1 MLLGIVSVY
10 AGVDTQRL
18 CTFCKKLCTA
28 LWHKAFGRSYCE
40 GVWLR
45 GSQGENSLMKKKR
58 KNILLIAG
66 MLLALLVGILIYNG
80 YAQEQIYQESTANLL
95 STYGQSAKTFA
106 MFAQRNWNIL
116 NDWESYLSA
125 LVEKGEQEE
134 QWQEYIAQK
143 ATWQYTDFYLFNEQC
158 EFWTTAG
165 RQGTA
170 ERMKEVFEK
179 LYTENEP
186 VISSYTSDQGIRK
199 VLFAIPMEQPLQ
211 LDGTTYTA
219 LVVSYDN
226 AVLEKLLGSMVYE
239 GQSDCYIVR
248 PNGDI
253 VLSTET
259 KTEIPEQMTNLFDY
273 LRQNA
278 SVDQPYFDT
287 MVQTLPQ
294 GGEGCVL
301 YTMNGQKYYLIY
313 QPLGLMDWSIIGIV
327 PTGVV
332 DAGMRRVQVATILV
346 IALLELL
353 IMAGVVKIL
362 HDAER
367 NRRRELERRR
377 EKSDMMFEGMA
388 RVVERFAVCDLDRD
402 HYQYHERR
410 GELLYPPEG
419 SYRQLLEQMS
429 RKYVVLTDSENAKL
443 TQMLAPENLRRL
455 IKTDDDSL
463 KLEYAARDKSAFYMM
478 TVVPMAWKDDRL
490 TRVMMITQ
498 DMGKQ
503 HLLQS
508 LANTDGLTGLLN
520 KRYFDRVLTVLE
532 QHSQPFALFYM
543 DLDRFKPVNDTY
555 GHDVGDKLLK
565 GVAQRLQGCIR
576 SRDYAFRLGGDEF
589 ALLLLGPME
598 QETCARKMNMICE
611 MVAVPYEIDGNTV
624 SVGASCGY
632 ARYPAES
639 VDVQQVR
646 YIADQRMYENKQK
659 NHARQDEAAR

>member
-1 MLLGIVSVY
+1 
-10 AGVDTQRL
+10 
-18 CTFCKKLCTA
+18 
-28 LWHKAFGRSYCE
+28 
-40 GVWLR
+40 
-45 GSQGENSLMKKKR
+45 MKKKR

-66 MLLALLVGILIYNG
+66 MLLVLLVGILAYSA
-80 YAQEQIYQESTANLL
+80 YTQKEVYQESTANLL
-95 STYGQSAKTFA
+95 STYGQSAKTFT

-116 NDWESYLSA
+116 TDWDSYLCA
-125 LVEKGEQEE
+125 LAESGEQEG

-170 ERMKEVFEK
+170 EHMRATFEE
-179 LYTENEP
+179 LYTANAP
-186 VISSYTSDQGIRK
+186 VITSYTSSQGIRK
-199 VLFAIPMEQPLQ
+199 VMFAMPMEQPLQ
-211 LDGTTYTA
+211 LGDTTYTA
-219 LVVSYDN
+219 LAVSYDN
-226 AVLEKLLGSMVYE
+226 AVLEKLLSSMVYE
-239 GQSDCYIVR
+239 GQSDCYVVR
-248 PNGDI
+248 SDGEV
-253 VLSTET
+253 VLSTEV
-259 KTEIPEQMTNLFDY
+259 KTVIAELMATLFDY
-273 LRQNA
+273 LQQNA

-301 YTMNGQKYYLIY
+301 FTMNGQKYYLIY
-313 QPLGLMDWSIIGIV
+313 QPLGILDWSIIGIV

-332 DAGMRRVQVATILV
+332 DAGMRRVQMATIFIITLHG
-346 IALLELL
+346 LL
-353 IMAGVVKIL
+353 IMAGVIKIL
-362 HDAER
+362 RDAER
-367 NRRRELERRR
+367 NRRRDLERRR

-388 RVVERFAVCDLDRD
+388 RVVERYAVCDLDRD
-402 HYQYHERR
+402 RYQYYERH
-410 GELLYPPEG
+410 GEALYPPEG
-419 SYRQLLEQMS
+419 SYQQLLEQIS
-429 RKYVVLTDSENAKL
+429 RKYVVLTDSENAKIP
-443 TQMLAPENLRRL
+443 QMLAPENLRRL
-455 IKTDDDSL
+455 IKTDKDSL
-463 KLEYAARDKSAFYMM
+463 KLEYAARDKSAFFMM
-478 TVVPMAWKDDRL
+478 TVVPMAWKGDRL

-532 QHSQPFALFYM
+532 QHCQPFALFYM

-589 ALLLLGPME
+589 ALLLFGPMT
-598 QETCARKMNMICE
+598 QETCARKMDMICE
-611 MVAVPYEIDGNTV
+611 MIAVPYEIDGNAV

-632 ARYPAES
+632 ALYPAES
-639 VDVQQVR
+639 IDVQQVC

-659 NHARQDEAAR
+659 NHARQDGAEGI

>member
-1 MLLGIVSVY
+1 
-10 AGVDTQRL
+10 
-18 CTFCKKLCTA
+18 
-28 LWHKAFGRSYCE
+28 
-40 GVWLR
+40 
-45 GSQGENSLMKKKR
+45 MKKKR

-66 MLLALLVGILIYNG
+66 MLLALLVGILVYTD
-80 YAQEQIYQESTANLL
+80 YTQEQIYQESTANLL
-95 STYGQSAKTFA
+95 STYGQSAKTFT

-116 NDWESYLSA
+116 TDWDSYLGA
-125 LVEKGEQEE
+125 LAERGEQEG

-143 ATWQYTDFYLFNEQC
+143 ATWQYTDFFLFNEQC

-170 ERMKEVFEK
+170 EHMRATFEE
-179 LYTENEP
+179 LYTANAP
-186 VISSYTSDQGIRK
+186 VITSYTSSQGIRK
-199 VLFAIPMEQPLQ
+199 VMFAMPMEQPLQ
-211 LDGTTYTA
+211 LGDTTYTA
-219 LVVSYDN
+219 LAVSYDN

-248 PNGDI
+248 SNGDI
-253 VLSTET
+253 VLSTEV

-273 LRQNA
+273 LSQNA
-278 SVDQPYFDT
+278 KVDQPYFDT

-301 YTMNGQKYYLIY
+301 YTLNRQKYYLIY
-313 QPLGLMDWSIIGIV
+313 QPLGILDWSIIGIV

-332 DAGMRRVQVATILV
+332 DAGMRRVQMATIFIITLHG
-346 IALLELL
+346 LL
-353 IMAGVVKIL
+353 IMAGVVKIQR
-362 HDAER
+362 DAER
-367 NRRRELERRR
+367 NRRRDLERRR

-388 RVVERFAVCDLDRD
+388 RVVERYAVCDLDRD
-402 HYQYHERR
+402 RYQYYERH
-410 GELLYPPEG
+410 GEALYPPEG
-419 SYRQLLEQMS
+419 SYQQLLEQIS
-429 RKYVVLTDSENAKL
+429 RKYVVLTDSENAKIP
-443 TQMLAPENLRRL
+443 QMLAPENLHRL
-455 IKTDDDSL
+455 IKTDKDSL
-463 KLEYAARDKSAFYMM
+463 KLEYAARDKSAFFMM
-478 TVVPMAWKDDRL
+478 TVVPMAWKGDRL

-503 HLLQS
+503 HLLQG

-532 QHSQPFALFYM
+532 QHCQPFALFYM

-589 ALLLLGPME
+589 ALLLLGPMT
-598 QETCARKMNMICE
+598 QETCARKMDMICE
-611 MVAVPYEIDGNTV
+611 MIAVPYEIDGNAV

-632 ARYPAES
+632 ALYPAES
-639 VDVQQVR
+639 IDVQQVC

-659 NHARQDEAAR
+659 NHARQDGAEGI

>member
-1 MLLGIVSVY
+1 
-10 AGVDTQRL
+10 
-18 CTFCKKLCTA
+18 
-28 LWHKAFGRSYCE
+28 
-40 GVWLR
+40 
-45 GSQGENSLMKKKR
+45 MKKKR

-66 MLLALLVGILIYNG
+66 MLLVLLVGILVYG
-80 YAQEQIYQESTANLL
+80 AYTQEQIYQESTENLL
-95 STYGQSAKTFA
+95 STYGQSAKTFT

-116 NDWESYLSA
+116 NDWDSYLCA
-125 LVEKGEQEE
+125 LVERGEQEG

-170 ERMKEVFEK
+170 EHMKEAFEK
-179 LYTENEP
+179 LYTANEP
-186 VISSYTSDQGIRK
+186 VIASYISSQGIRK
-199 VLFAIPMEQPLQ
+199 ILFAVPMEQPLQ

-239 GQSDCYIVR
+239 GQSDCYIVHS
-248 PNGDI
+248 NGDI

-259 KTEIPEQMTNLFDY
+259 KTEITEQMTNIFDY

-278 SVDQPYFDT
+278 KVDQPYYDT

-294 GGEGCVL
+294 GGEGSVL
-301 YTMNGQKYYLIY
+301 FTMNGQKYYLIY

-332 DAGMRRVQVATILV
+332 DAGMRRVQVATIFIITLHG
-346 IALLELL
+346 LL
-353 IMAGVVKIL
+353 IMAGVVKIQR
-362 HDAER
+362 DAER

-388 RVVERFAVCDLDRD
+388 RVVECYAVCDLDRD
-402 HYQYHERR
+402 RYQYYERR

-419 SYRQLLEQMS
+419 SYRQMLEQMS
-429 RKYVVLTDSENAKL
+429 RKYVVLTDSENAKI

-455 IKTDDDSL
+455 IKTDNDSL
-463 KLEYAARDKSAFYMM
+463 KLEYAARDKSAFFMM
-478 TVVPMAWKDDRL
+478 TVVPMAWKDNRL

-565 GVAQRLQGCIR
+565 GVSQRLQGCIR

-598 QETCARKMNMICE
+598 PEDCASKMNLICE
-611 MVAVPYEIDGNTV
+611 MIAVPYEIDGNTV

-632 ARYPAES
+632 ALYPAES

-659 NHARQDEAAR
+659 NHARQDGAER

>member
-1 MLLGIVSVY
+1 M
-10 AGVDTQRL
+10 
-18 CTFCKKLCTA
+18 
-28 LWHKAFGRSYCE
+28 
-40 GVWLR
+40 
-45 GSQGENSLMKKKR
+45 MKKR

-66 MLLALLVGILIYNG
+66 MLLVMLVSIFVYRF
-80 YAQEQIYQESTANLL
+80 YTQMQIYQESTANLL
-95 STYGQSAKTFA
+95 STYGQSAKTFT

-125 LVEKGEQEE
+125 LAEKGEQEE

-143 ATWQYTDFYLFNEQC
+143 ATWQYTDFYLFNEEC

-170 ERMKEVFEK
+170 AHMKEVFEK
-179 LYTENEP
+179 LYTANEP
-186 VISSYTSDQGIRK
+186 VISSYTSSQGIRK
-199 VLFAIPMEQPLQ
+199 ILFAIPMEQPLQ
-211 LDGTTYTA
+211 LNGTTYTA

-226 AVLEKLLGSMVYE
+226 AVLEKLLSSMVYE

-259 KTEIPEQMTNLFDY
+259 KTEITEQMTNLFDY
-273 LRQNA
+273 LQQNA
-278 SVDQPYFDT
+278 RVEQPYYDT

-294 GGEGCVL
+294 GGEGSVL
-301 YTMNGQKYYLIY
+301 FTMNGQNYYLIY

-332 DAGMRRVQVATILV
+332 DAGMRKVQNATILV
-346 IALLELL
+346 IALLGLL
-353 IMAGVVKIL
+353 SMAGVVKIQR
-362 HDAER
+362 DAER

-377 EKSDMMFEGMA
+377 ETSDMMFAGMA

-402 HYQYHERR
+402 RYQYHERR
-410 GELLYPPEG
+410 GEPMYPLEG
-419 SYRQLLEQMS
+419 SYLQLLEQIS
-429 RKYVVLTDSENAKL
+429 RKYVVLTDSENAKI

-455 IKTDDDSL
+455 IKTDNDSL
-463 KLEYAARDKSAFYMM
+463 KLEYAARDKSAFFMM
-478 TVVPMAWKDDRL
+478 TVVPMAWKGDRL

-565 GVAQRLQGCIR
+565 GVSQRLQGCIR

-598 QETCARKMNMICE
+598 PEDCASKMNLICE
-611 MVAVPYEIDGNTV
+611 MIAVPYEIDGNTV
-624 SVGASCGY
+624 SIGASCGY
-632 ARYPAES
+632 ALYPAES

-646 YIADQRMYENKQK
+646 CIADQRMYENKQA
-659 NHARQDEAAR
+659 NHAKQDGAER

>member
-1 MLLGIVSVY
+1 
-10 AGVDTQRL
+10 
-18 CTFCKKLCTA
+18 
-28 LWHKAFGRSYCE
+28 
-40 GVWLR
+40 
-45 GSQGENSLMKKKR
+45 MKQKR

-66 MLLALLVGILIYNG
+66 MLLALLVGILVYTD
-80 YAQEQIYQESTANLL
+80 YTQKQIYQESTANLL
-95 STYGQSAKTFA
+95 STYGQSAKTFT

-116 NDWESYLSA
+116 TDWDSYLGTLA
-125 LVEKGEQEE
+125 ERGEQEG

-170 ERMKEVFEK
+170 EHMKEVFEK

-248 PNGDI
+248 SNGDV

-259 KTEIPEQMTNLFDY
+259 KTEITEQMTNLFDY
-273 LRQNA
+273 LQQNA

-565 GVAQRLQGCIR
+565 GVSQRLQGCIR

>member
-1 MLLGIVSVY
+1 
-10 AGVDTQRL
+10 
-18 CTFCKKLCTA
+18 
-28 LWHKAFGRSYCE
+28 
-40 GVWLR
+40 
-45 GSQGENSLMKKKR
+45 MKNKR

-66 MLLALLVGILIYNG
+66 MLLALLVGILAYSA
-80 YAQEQIYQESTANLL
+80 YTQKQIYQESTANLL
-95 STYGQSAKTFA
+95 STYGQSAKTFT

-116 NDWESYLSA
+116 NDWDSYLGTLA
-125 LVEKGEQEE
+125 ELGEQEG

-170 ERMKEVFEK
+170 EYMKATFEK
-179 LYTENEP
+179 LYTENKP
-186 VISSYTSDQGIRK
+186 VISSYISSQGIRK
-199 VLFAIPMEQPLQ
+199 ILFAIPMEQPLQ

-248 PNGDI
+248 SNGDV

-259 KTEIPEQMTNLFDY
+259 KTEITEQMTNLFDY
-273 LRQNA
+273 LQQNT

-301 YTMNGQKYYLIY
+301 YTLNRQKYYLIY

-346 IALLELL
+346 IALLGLL
-353 IMAGVVKIL
+353 IMAGVIKIQR
-362 HDAER
+362 DAER

-377 EKSDMMFEGMA
+377 EKSDMMFAGMA

-402 HYQYHERR
+402 RYQYHERR
-410 GELLYPPEG
+410 GEPLYQPEG
-419 SYRQLLEQMS
+419 SYQQMLEQIS
-429 RKYVVLTDSENAKL
+429 RKYVVLTDSENAKIP
-443 TQMLAPENLRRL
+443 QMLAPENLRRL
-455 IKTDDDSL
+455 IKTDNDSL
-463 KLEYAARDKSAFYMM
+463 KLEYAARDKSAFFMM
-478 TVVPMAWKDDRL
+478 TVVPMAWKENRL
-490 TRVMMITQ
+490 TRVMMIVQ

-589 ALLLLGPME
+589 ALLLLGPMT
-598 QETCARKMNMICE
+598 QETCARKMDMICE
-611 MVAVPYEIDGNTV
+611 MIAVPYEIDGNAV

-632 ARYPAES
+632 ACTPPKAWTCSRCVASPTS
-639 VDVQQVR
+639 GCTRISRPSTPDR
-646 YIADQRMYENKQK
+646 T
-659 NHARQDEAAR
+659 ARKAFKIVLHKARPQHGILCCGLAVILCYYRCSISRWAAAR

>member
-1 MLLGIVSVY
+1 M
-10 AGVDTQRL
+10 
-18 CTFCKKLCTA
+18 
-28 LWHKAFGRSYCE
+28 
-40 GVWLR
+40 
-45 GSQGENSLMKKKR
+45 MKKR

-66 MLLALLVGILIYNG
+66 MLLALLVGILAYSA
-80 YAQEQIYQESTANLL
+80 YTQKQVYQESTANLL
-95 STYGQSAKTFA
+95 STYGQSAKTFT

-116 NDWESYLSA
+116 TDWDSYLGA
-125 LVEKGEQEE
+125 LAERGEQEG

-170 ERMKEVFEK
+170 EHMRAAFEE
-179 LYTENEP
+179 LYTANEP
-186 VISSYTSDQGIRK
+186 VITSYTSSQGVRK
-199 VLFAIPMEQPLQ
+199 IMFAMPMEQPLQ
-211 LDGTTYTA
+211 LGDTTYTA
-219 LVVSYDN
+219 LAVSYDN

-248 PNGDI
+248 SNGDV

-273 LRQNA
+273 LSQNA
-278 SVDQPYFDT
+278 KVDQPYFDT

-294 GGEGCVL
+294 GGEGCAL
-301 YTMNGQKYYLIY
+301 YTLNKQSYYLIY
-313 QPLGLMDWSIIGIV
+313 QPLGILDWGIIGIV

-332 DAGMRRVQVATILV
+332 DAGMRRVQNATILV
-346 IALLELL
+346 IALLGLL
-353 IMAGVVKIL
+353 IMAGVVKIQR
-362 HDAER
+362 DAER
-367 NRRRELERRR
+367 NRRR
-377 EKSDMMFEGMA
+377 EKSDMMFAGIA

-402 HYQYHERR
+402 RYQYYERH
-410 GELLYPPEG
+410 GEALYPPEG
-419 SYRQLLEQMS
+419 SYQQLLEQIS
-429 RKYVVLTDSENAKL
+429 RKYVVLTDSENAKIP
-443 TQMLAPENLRRL
+443 QMLAPENLRRQ
-455 IKTDDDSL
+455 IKTDNDSL
-463 KLEYAARDKSAFYMM
+463 KLEYAARDKSAFFMM
-478 TVVPMAWKDDRL
+478 TVVPMAWKGDRL
-490 TRVMMITQ
+490 TRVMMIVQ
-498 DMGKQ
+498 DMGEQ

-532 QHSQPFALFYM
+532 QHCQPFALFYM

-555 GHDVGDKLLK
+555 GHDVGDELLK

-589 ALLLLGPME
+589 VLLLLGSMT
-598 QETCARKMNMICE
+598 QETCARKMDMICE
-611 MVAVPYEIDGNTV
+611 MIAVPYEIDGNAV

-632 ARYPAES
+632 ALYPAES
-639 VDVQQVR
+639 IDVQQVC

-659 NHARQDEAAR
+659 NHARQDGAEGI

>member
-1 MLLGIVSVY
+1 
-10 AGVDTQRL
+10 
-18 CTFCKKLCTA
+18 
-28 LWHKAFGRSYCE
+28 
-40 GVWLR
+40 
-45 GSQGENSLMKKKR
+45 MKKKR

-66 MLLALLVGILIYNG
+66 MLLALLVGILVYTD
-80 YAQEQIYQESTANLL
+80 YTQEQIYQESTANLL
-95 STYGQSAKTFA
+95 STYGQSAKTFT

-116 NDWESYLSA
+116 TDWDSYLSG
-125 LVEKGEQEE
+125 LVEKGQQEG

-170 ERMKEVFEK
+170 EHMRATFEE
-179 LYTENEP
+179 LYTANAP
-186 VISSYTSDQGIRK
+186 VITSYTSSQGIRK
-199 VLFAIPMEQPLQ
+199 IMFAMPMEQPLQ
-211 LDGTTYTA
+211 LGDTTYTA
-219 LVVSYDN
+219 LAVSYDN

-253 VLSTET
+253 VLSTEV

-273 LRQNA
+273 LSQNA
-278 SVDQPYFDT
+278 KVDQPYFDT

-301 YTMNGQKYYLIY
+301 YTLNRQKYYLIY
-313 QPLGLMDWSIIGIV
+313 QPLGILDWSIIGIV

-332 DAGMRRVQVATILV
+332 DAGMRRVQMATIFIITLHG
-346 IALLELL
+346 LL
-353 IMAGVVKIL
+353 IMAGVVKIQR
-362 HDAER
+362 DAER
-367 NRRRELERRR
+367 NRRRDLERRR

-388 RVVERFAVCDLDRD
+388 RVVERYAVCDLDRD
-402 HYQYHERR
+402 RYQYYERH
-410 GELLYPPEG
+410 GEALYPPEG
-419 SYRQLLEQMS
+419 SYQQLLEQIS
-429 RKYVVLTDSENAKL
+429 RKYVVLTDSENAKIP
-443 TQMLAPENLRRL
+443 QMLAPENLHRL
-455 IKTDDDSL
+455 IKTDKDSL
-463 KLEYAARDKSAFYMM
+463 KLEYAARDKSAFFMM
-478 TVVPMAWKDDRL
+478 TVVPMAWKGDRL

-532 QHSQPFALFYM
+532 QHCQPFALFYM

-589 ALLLLGPME
+589 ALLLLGPMT
-598 QETCARKMNMICE
+598 QETCARKMDMICE
-611 MVAVPYEIDGNTV
+611 MIAVPYEIDGNAV

-632 ARYPAES
+632 ALYPAES
-639 VDVQQVR
+639 IDVQQVC

-659 NHARQDEAAR
+659 NHARQDGAEGI

>member
-1 MLLGIVSVY
+1 
-10 AGVDTQRL
+10 
-18 CTFCKKLCTA
+18 
-28 LWHKAFGRSYCE
+28 
-40 GVWLR
+40 
-45 GSQGENSLMKKKR
+45 MKKKR

-66 MLLALLVGILIYNG
+66 MLLALLVGILVYTD
-80 YAQEQIYQESTANLL
+80 YTQEQIYQESTANLL
-95 STYGQSAKTFA
+95 STYGQSAKTFT

-116 NDWESYLSA
+116 TDWDSYLGA
-125 LVEKGEQEE
+125 LAERGEQEG

-143 ATWQYTDFYLFNEQC
+143 ATWQYTDFFLFNEQC

-170 ERMKEVFEK
+170 EHMRATFEE
-179 LYTENEP
+179 LYTANAP
-186 VISSYTSDQGIRK
+186 VITSYTSSQGIRK
-199 VLFAIPMEQPLQ
+199 VMFAMPMEQPLQ
-211 LDGTTYTA
+211 LGDTTYTA
-219 LVVSYDN
+219 LAVSYDN

-248 PNGDI
+248 SNGDI
-253 VLSTET
+253 VLSTEV

-273 LRQNA
+273 LSQNA
-278 SVDQPYFDT
+278 KVDQPYFDT

-301 YTMNGQKYYLIY
+301 YTLNRQKYYLIY
-313 QPLGLMDWSIIGIV
+313 QPLGILDWSIIGIV

-332 DAGMRRVQVATILV
+332 DAGMRRVQMATIFIITLHG
-346 IALLELL
+346 LL
-353 IMAGVVKIL
+353 IMAGVVKIQR
-362 HDAER
+362 DAER
-367 NRRRELERRR
+367 NRRRDLERRL

-388 RVVERFAVCDLDRD
+388 RVVERYAVCDLDRD
-402 HYQYHERR
+402 RYQYYERH
-410 GELLYPPEG
+410 GEALYPPEG
-419 SYRQLLEQMS
+419 SYQQLLEQIS
-429 RKYVVLTDSENAKL
+429 RKYVVLTDSENAKIP
-443 TQMLAPENLRRL
+443 QMLAPENLHRL
-455 IKTDDDSL
+455 IKTDKDSL
-463 KLEYAARDKSAFYMM
+463 KLEYAARDKSAFFMM
-478 TVVPMAWKDDRL
+478 TVVPMAWKGDRL

-532 QHSQPFALFYM
+532 QHCQPFALFYM

-589 ALLLLGPME
+589 ALLLLGPMT
-598 QETCARKMNMICE
+598 QETCARKMDMICE
-611 MVAVPYEIDGNTV
+611 MIAVPYEIDGNAV

-632 ARYPAES
+632 ALYPAES
-639 VDVQQVR
+639 IDVQQVC

-659 NHARQDEAAR
+659 NHARQDGAEGI

>member
-1 MLLGIVSVY
+1 
-10 AGVDTQRL
+10 
-18 CTFCKKLCTA
+18 
-28 LWHKAFGRSYCE
+28 
-40 GVWLR
+40 
-45 GSQGENSLMKKKR
+45 MKNKR

-66 MLLALLVGILIYNG
+66 MLLALLVGILAYSA
-80 YAQEQIYQESTANLL
+80 YTQKQIYQESTANLL
-95 STYGQSAKTFA
+95 STYGQSAKTFT

-116 NDWESYLSA
+116 NDWDSYLGTLA
-125 LVEKGEQEE
+125 ELGEQEG

-170 ERMKEVFEK
+170 EYMKATFEK
-179 LYTENEP
+179 LYTENKP
-186 VISSYTSDQGIRK
+186 VISSYISSQGIRK
-199 VLFAIPMEQPLQ
+199 ILFAIPMEQPLQ

-248 PNGDI
+248 SNGDV

-259 KTEIPEQMTNLFDY
+259 KTEITEQMTNLFDY
-273 LRQNA
+273 LQQNA

-301 YTMNGQKYYLIY
+301 YTLNRQKYYLIY

-346 IALLELL
+346 IALLGLL
-353 IMAGVVKIL
+353 IMAGVIKIQR
-362 HDAER
+362 DAER
-367 NRRRELERRR
+367 NRRR
-377 EKSDMMFEGMA
+377 EKSDMMFAGMA

-402 HYQYHERR
+402 RYQYHERR
-410 GELLYPPEG
+410 GEPLYQPEG
-419 SYRQLLEQMS
+419 SYQQMLEQIS
-429 RKYVVLTDSENAKL
+429 RKYVVLTDSENAKIP
-443 TQMLAPENLRRL
+443 QMLAPENLRRL
-455 IKTDDDSL
+455 IKTDNDSL
-463 KLEYAARDKSAFYMM
+463 KLEYAARDKSAFFMM
-478 TVVPMAWKDDRL
+478 TVVPMAWKENRL
-490 TRVMMITQ
+490 TRVMMIVQ

-589 ALLLLGPME
+589 ALLLLGPMT
-598 QETCARKMNMICE
+598 QETCARKMDMICE
-611 MVAVPYEIDGNTV
+611 MIAVPYEIDGNAV

-632 ARYPAES
+632 ALYPAES

-646 YIADQRMYENKQK
+646 CIADQRMYENKQA
-659 NHARQDEAAR
+659 NHARQDGAEGI

>member
-1 MLLGIVSVY
+1 
-10 AGVDTQRL
+10 
-18 CTFCKKLCTA
+18 
-28 LWHKAFGRSYCE
+28 
-40 GVWLR
+40 
-45 GSQGENSLMKKKR
+45 MKKKR

-66 MLLALLVGILIYNG
+66 MLLVLLVGILAYSA
-80 YAQEQIYQESTANLL
+80 YTQKQIYQESTANLL
-95 STYGQSAKTFA
+95 STYGQSAKTFT

-170 ERMKEVFEK
+170 EHMKEAFEK
-179 LYTENEP
+179 LYSENEP
-186 VISSYTSDQGIRK
+186 VISSYISSQGIRK
-199 VLFAIPMEQPLQ
+199 ILFAIPMEQPLQ
-211 LDGTTYTA
+211 LNGTNYTA

-248 PNGDI
+248 TNGDV

-259 KTEIPEQMTNLFDY
+259 KTEITEQMTNLFDY
-273 LRQNA
+273 LQQNA
-278 SVDQPYFDT
+278 RVDQPYFDT

-301 YTMNGQKYYLIY
+301 FTMNGQRYYLIY
-313 QPLGLMDWSIIGIV
+313 QPVGIMDWSIIGIV

-332 DAGMRRVQVATILV
+332 DAGMRRVQMATIFIITLHG
-346 IALLELL
+346 LL
-353 IMAGVVKIL
+353 IMAGVVKIQR
-362 HDAER
+362 DAER

-377 EKSDMMFEGMA
+377 EKSDMMFAGMA
-388 RVVERFAVCDLDRD
+388 RIVERYSVCDLDRD
-402 HYQYHERR
+402 RYQYYERH
-410 GELLYPPEG
+410 GEALYPPEG
-419 SYRQLLEQMS
+419 SYRQMLEQMS
-429 RKYVVLTDSENAKL
+429 RKYVVLTDSENAKI

-455 IKTDDDSL
+455 IKTDNDSL
-463 KLEYAARDKSAFYMM
+463 KLEYAARDKSAFFMM
-478 TVVPMAWKDDRL
+478 TVVPMAWKGDRL

-589 ALLLLGPME
+589 ALLLLGQME
-598 QETCARKMNMICE
+598 PETCARKMDMICE
-611 MVAVPYEIDGNTV
+611 MVAVPYEIDGNSV

-632 ARYPAES
+632 ALYPAES

-646 YIADQRMYENKQK
+646 YIADQRMYENKQA
-659 NHARQDEAAR
+659 NHARQDGAAR

>member
-1 MLLGIVSVY
+1 
-10 AGVDTQRL
+10 
-18 CTFCKKLCTA
+18 
-28 LWHKAFGRSYCE
+28 
-40 GVWLR
+40 
-45 GSQGENSLMKKKR
+45 MKKKR

-66 MLLALLVGILIYNG
+66 MLLALLVGILVYTD
-80 YAQEQIYQESTANLL
+80 YTQEQIYQESTANLL
-95 STYGQSAKTFA
+95 STYGQSAKTFT

-116 NDWESYLSA
+116 TDWDSYLCA
-125 LVEKGEQEE
+125 LAESGEQEG

-170 ERMKEVFEK
+170 EHMRATFEE
-179 LYTENEP
+179 LYTANAP
-186 VISSYTSDQGIRK
+186 VITSYTSSQGIRK
-199 VLFAIPMEQPLQ
+199 IMFAMPMEQPLQ
-211 LDGTTYTA
+211 LGDTTYTA
-219 LVVSYDN
+219 LAVSYDN
-226 AVLEKLLGSMVYE
+226 AVLEKLLSSMVYE
-239 GQSDCYIVR
+239 GQSDCYVVR
-248 PNGDI
+248 SDGEV
-253 VLSTET
+253 VLSTEV
-259 KTEIPEQMTNLFDY
+259 KTVIAELMANLFDY
-273 LRQNA
+273 LQQNA

-301 YTMNGQKYYLIY
+301 FTMNGQKYYLIY
-313 QPLGLMDWSIIGIV
+313 QPLGILDWSIIGIV

-332 DAGMRRVQVATILV
+332 DAGMRRVQMATIFIITLHG
-346 IALLELL
+346 LL
-353 IMAGVVKIL
+353 IMAGVIKIL
-362 HDAER
+362 RDAER
-367 NRRRELERRR
+367 NRRRDLERRR

-388 RVVERFAVCDLDRD
+388 RVVERYAVCDLDRD
-402 HYQYHERR
+402 RYQYYERH
-410 GELLYPPEG
+410 GEALYPPEG
-419 SYRQLLEQMS
+419 SYQQLLEQIS
-429 RKYVVLTDSENAKL
+429 RKYVVLTDSENAKIP
-443 TQMLAPENLRRL
+443 QMLAPENLHRL
-455 IKTDDDSL
+455 IKTDKDSL
-463 KLEYAARDKSAFYMM
+463 KLEYAARDKSAFFMM
-478 TVVPMAWKDDRL
+478 TVVPMAWKGDRL

-532 QHSQPFALFYM
+532 QHCQPFALFYM

-589 ALLLLGPME
+589 ALLLGPMT
-598 QETCARKMNMICE
+598 QETCARKMDMICE
-611 MVAVPYEIDGNTV
+611 MIAVPYEIDGNAV

-632 ARYPAES
+632 ALYPAES
-639 VDVQQVR
+639 IDVQQVC

-659 NHARQDEAAR
+659 NHARQDDVEGI

>member
-1 MLLGIVSVY
+1 
-10 AGVDTQRL
+10 
-18 CTFCKKLCTA
+18 
-28 LWHKAFGRSYCE
+28 
-40 GVWLR
+40 
-45 GSQGENSLMKKKR
+45 MKKKQ

-66 MLLALLVGILIYNG
+66 MLLVLLVGILVYG
-80 YAQEQIYQESTANLL
+80 VYTQDQIYQESTANLL
-95 STYGQSAKTFA
+95 STYGQSAKTFT

-116 NDWESYLSA
+116 NDWDSYLGA
-125 LVEKGEQEE
+125 LVERGELEG

-170 ERMKEVFEK
+170 EHMKEAFEK
-179 LYTENEP
+179 LYTTNEP
-186 VISSYTSDQGIRK
+186 VISSYTSSQGIRK

-248 PNGDI
+248 SDGNI

-273 LRQNA
+273 LQQNA
-278 SVDQPYFDT
+278 KVDQPYYDT

-294 GGEGCVL
+294 GGEGCVRF
-301 YTMNGQKYYLIY
+301 TMNGQKYYLIY
-313 QPLGLMDWSIIGIV
+313 QPLGIMDWSIIGIV

-332 DAGMRRVQVATILV
+332 DAGMRRVQVATIFV
-346 IALLELL
+346 ITLQGLL

-377 EKSDMMFEGMA
+377 EKSDMMFAGMA
-388 RVVERFAVCDLDRD
+388 RIVERYSVCDLDRD
-402 HYQYHERR
+402 RYQYHERR
-410 GELLYPPEG
+410 GEPLYPPEG
-419 SYRQLLEQMS
+419 SYRQMLEQIS
-429 RKYVVLTDSENAKL
+429 RKYVVLTDSENAKIP
-443 TQMLAPENLRRL
+443 QMLAPENLRRL

-463 KLEYAARDKSAFYMM
+463 KLEYAARDKSAFFMM
-478 TVVPMAWKDDRL
+478 TVVPMAWKDNRL

-598 QETCARKMNMICE
+598 PEACASKMNLICE
-611 MVAVPYEIDGNTV
+611 MIAVPYEIDGNTV

-632 ARYPAES
+632 ALYPAES

-659 NHARQDEAAR
+659 NHARQDGAEK

>member
-1 MLLGIVSVY
+1 
-10 AGVDTQRL
+10 
-18 CTFCKKLCTA
+18 
-28 LWHKAFGRSYCE
+28 
-40 GVWLR
+40 
-45 GSQGENSLMKKKR
+45 MKKKR

-66 MLLALLVGILIYNG
+66 MLLALLVGILAYSA
-80 YAQEQIYQESTANLL
+80 YTQKQIYQESTANLL
-95 STYGQSAKTFA
+95 STYGQSAKTFT

-116 NDWESYLSA
+116 NDWDSYLGTLA
-125 LVEKGEQEE
+125 ELGEQEG

-170 ERMKEVFEK
+170 EYMKATFEK
-179 LYTENEP
+179 LYTENKP
-186 VISSYTSDQGIRK
+186 VISSYISSQGIRK
-199 VLFAIPMEQPLQ
+199 ILFAIPMEQPLQ

-248 PNGDI
+248 SNGDV

-259 KTEIPEQMTNLFDY
+259 KTEITEQMTNLFDY
-273 LRQNA
+273 LQQNA

-301 YTMNGQKYYLIY
+301 FTMNGQKYYLIY
-313 QPLGLMDWSIIGIV
+313 QPLGILDWSIIGIV

-332 DAGMRRVQVATILV
+332 DSGMRRVQNATILV
-346 IALLELL
+346 IALLGLL
-353 IMAGVVKIL
+353 IMAGVVKIQR
-362 HDAER
+362 DAER
-367 NRRRELERRR
+367 NRRREL
-377 EKSDMMFEGMA
+377 
-388 RVVERFAVCDLDRD
+388 DRD
-402 HYQYHERR
+402 RYQYHERR
-410 GELLYPPEG
+410 GEPLYQPEG
-419 SYRQLLEQMS
+419 SYQQMLEQIS
-429 RKYVVLTDSENAKL
+429 RKYVVLTDSENAKIP
-443 TQMLAPENLRRL
+443 QMLAPENLRRL
-455 IKTDDDSL
+455 IKTDNDSL
-463 KLEYAARDKSAFYMM
+463 KLEYAARDKSAFFMM
-478 TVVPMAWKDDRL
+478 TVVPMAWKENRL
-490 TRVMMITQ
+490 TRVMMIVQ

-565 GVAQRLQGCIR
+565 GVSQRLQGCIR

-598 QETCARKMNMICE
+598 SEACASKMNLICE

-632 ARYPAES
+632 ALYPAES

-646 YIADQRMYENKQK
+646 CIADQRMYENKQA
-659 NHARQDEAAR
+659 NHARQDGAEGI

>member
-1 MLLGIVSVY
+1 MKQKQKNLLF
-10 AGVDTQRL
+10 T
-18 CTFCKKLCTA
+18 
-28 LWHKAFGRSYCE
+28 
-40 GVWLR
+40 
-45 GSQGENSLMKKKR
+45 
-58 KNILLIAG
+58 AG
-66 MLLALLVGILIYNG
+66 MLLVLLVGILVYTD
-80 YAQEQIYQESTANLL
+80 YTQEQIYQESTANLL
-95 STYGQSAKTFA
+95 STYGQSAKTFT

-116 NDWESYLSA
+116 NDWDSYLGA
-125 LVEKGEQEE
+125 LVERGELEG

-165 RQGTA
+165 RQGIA
-170 ERMKEVFEK
+170 EHMKETFEE
-179 LYTENEP
+179 LYAANEP
-186 VISSYTSDQGIRK
+186 VISSYTSSQGIRK

-211 LDGTTYTA
+211 LNGTTYTA
-219 LVVSYDN
+219 LAVSYDN

-239 GQSDCYIVR
+239 GQNDCYIVR
-248 PNGDI
+248 TNGDV

-278 SVDQPYFDT
+278 KVDQPYFDT

-294 GGEGCVL
+294 GGEGCVMF
-301 YTMNGQKYYLIY
+301 TMNGQKYYLIY
-313 QPLGLMDWSIIGIV
+313 QPLGLMNWSIIGIV

-332 DAGMRRVQVATILV
+332 DAGMRRVQVTTILV
-346 IALLELL
+346 IALLGLL
-353 IMAGVVKIL
+353 IMAGVVKIQ

-377 EKSDMMFEGMA
+377 EKSDMMFAGMA
-388 RVVERFAVCDLDRD
+388 RIVERYSVCDLDRD
-402 HYQYHERR
+402 RYQYYERR
-410 GELLYPPEG
+410 GEPMYPKEG
-419 SYRQLLEQMS
+419 SYQQLLEQIS
-429 RKYVVLTDSENAKL
+429 RKYVVLTDSENAKIP
-443 TQMLAPENLRRL
+443 QMLAPENLRRL
-455 IKTDDDSL
+455 IKTDNDSL
-463 KLEYAARDKSAFYMM
+463 KLEYAARDKSAFFMM
-478 TVVPMAWKDDRL
+478 TVVPMAWKGDRL

-498 DMGKQ
+498 DMGEQ

-555 GHDVGDKLLK
+555 GHDVGDTLLK
-565 GVAQRLQGCIR
+565 GVSQRLQGCIR

-589 ALLLLGPME
+589 ALLLLGPMT
-598 QETCARKMNMICE
+598 QETCARKMDMICE
-611 MVAVPYEIDGNTV
+611 MIAVPYEIDGNTV

-632 ARYPAES
+632 ALYPAES

-659 NHARQDEAAR
+659 NHARQDGAEGI

>member
-1 MLLGIVSVY
+1 
-10 AGVDTQRL
+10 
-18 CTFCKKLCTA
+18 
-28 LWHKAFGRSYCE
+28 
-40 GVWLR
+40 
-45 GSQGENSLMKKKR
+45 MKKKR

-66 MLLALLVGILIYNG
+66 MLLALLVGILVYTD
-80 YAQEQIYQESTANLL
+80 YTQEQIYQESTANLL
-95 STYGQSAKTFA
+95 STYGQSAKTFT

-116 NDWESYLSA
+116 TDWDSYLGA
-125 LVEKGEQEE
+125 LAERGEQEG

-143 ATWQYTDFYLFNEQC
+143 ATWQYTDFFLFNEQC

-170 ERMKEVFEK
+170 EHMKENFAE
-179 LYTENEP
+179 LYAANGP
-186 VISSYTSDQGIRK
+186 VITSYTSSQGIRK
-199 VLFAIPMEQPLQ
+199 VMFAMPMEQPLQ
-211 LDGTTYTA
+211 LGDTTYTA
-219 LVVSYDN
+219 LAVSYDN
-226 AVLEKLLGSMVYE
+226 AVLEKLLSSMVYE
-239 GQSDCYIVR
+239 GQSDCYVVR
-248 PNGDI
+248 SDGEV
-253 VLSTET
+253 VLSTEV
-259 KTEIPEQMTNLFDY
+259 KTVIAELMANLFDC
-273 LRQNA
+273 LQQNA

-301 YTMNGQKYYLIY
+301 FTMNGQKYYLIY
-313 QPLGLMDWSIIGIV
+313 QPLGILDWSIIGIV

-332 DAGMRRVQVATILV
+332 DAGMRRVQMATIFIITLHG
-346 IALLELL
+346 LL
-353 IMAGVVKIL
+353 IMAGVIKIL
-362 HDAER
+362 RDAER
-367 NRRRELERRR
+367 NRRRDLERRR

-388 RVVERFAVCDLDRD
+388 RVVERYAVCDLDRD
-402 HYQYHERR
+402 RYQYYERH
-410 GELLYPPEG
+410 GEALYPPEG
-419 SYRQLLEQMS
+419 SYQQLLEQIS
-429 RKYVVLTDSENAKL
+429 RKYVVLTDSENAKIP
-443 TQMLAPENLRRL
+443 QMLAPENLHRL
-455 IKTDDDSL
+455 IKTDKDSL
-463 KLEYAARDKSAFYMM
+463 KLEYAARDKSAFFMM
-478 TVVPMAWKDDRL
+478 TVVPMAWKGDRL

-532 QHSQPFALFYM
+532 QHCQPFALFYM

-589 ALLLLGPME
+589 ALLLLGPMT
-598 QETCARKMNMICE
+598 QETCARKMDMICE
-611 MVAVPYEIDGNTV
+611 MIAVPYEIDGNAV

-632 ARYPAES
+632 ALYPAES
-639 VDVQQVR
+639 IDVQQVC

-659 NHARQDEAAR
+659 NHARQDGAEGI

>member
-1 MLLGIVSVY
+1 MKQKQKNLLF
-10 AGVDTQRL
+10 T
-18 CTFCKKLCTA
+18 
-28 LWHKAFGRSYCE
+28 
-40 GVWLR
+40 
-45 GSQGENSLMKKKR
+45 
-58 KNILLIAG
+58 AG
-66 MLLALLVGILIYNG
+66 MLLVLLVGILVYTD
-80 YAQEQIYQESTANLL
+80 YTQKQIYQESTANLL
-95 STYGQSAKTFA
+95 STYGQSAKTFT

-116 NDWESYLSA
+116 NDWDSYLGA
-125 LVEKGEQEE
+125 LVERGELEG
-134 QWQEYIAQK
+134 QWQDYIAQK

-170 ERMKEVFEK
+170 EHMKEAFEK
-179 LYTENEP
+179 LYTANEP
-186 VISSYTSDQGIRK
+186 VISSYTSSQGIRK

-226 AVLEKLLGSMVYE
+226 AVLEKLLGSMAYE

-248 PNGDI
+248 PNGDV

-259 KTEIPEQMTNLFDY
+259 KTEITEQMANLFDY

-313 QPLGLMDWSIIGIV
+313 QPLGLMDWGIIGIV

-332 DAGMRRVQVATILV
+332 DAGMRRVQMATIFV
-346 IALLELL
+346 ITLHGLL
-353 IMAGVVKIL
+353 IMAGVVKIQR
-362 HDAER
+362 DAER
-367 NRRRELERRR
+367 NRRRELEHSR
-377 EKSDMMFEGMA
+377 EKSDMMFAGMA
-388 RVVERFAVCDLDRD
+388 RIVERYSVCDLDRD
-402 HYQYHERR
+402 RYQYYERR
-410 GELLYPPEG
+410 GEPLYPTEG
-419 SYRQLLEQMS
+419 SYRQLLEQLS
-429 RKYVVLTDSENAKL
+429 RKYVVLTDSENAKI

-455 IKTDDDSL
+455 IKTDNDSL
-463 KLEYAARDKSAFYMM
+463 KLEYAARDKSAFFMM
-478 TVVPMAWKDDRL
+478 TVVPMAWKGDRL

-498 DMGKQ
+498 DMGEQ

-598 QETCARKMNMICE
+598 TEDCASKMNLICE
-611 MVAVPYEIDGNTV
+611 MIAVPYEIDGNTV

-632 ARYPAES
+632 ALYPAES

-646 YIADQRMYENKQK
+646 YIADQRMYENKQA
-659 NHARQDEAAR
+659 NHARQDGAAR

>member
-1 MLLGIVSVY
+1 
-10 AGVDTQRL
+10 
-18 CTFCKKLCTA
+18 
-28 LWHKAFGRSYCE
+28 
-40 GVWLR
+40 
-45 GSQGENSLMKKKR
+45 MKQWR
-58 KNILLIAG
+58 KNILLGAG
-66 MLLALLVGILIYNG
+66 LILVMGLNIVAYSR
-80 YAQEQIYQESTANLL
+80 YTQRQIYHESTQNLL
-95 STYGQSAKTFA
+95 STYGQVSKTFT

-116 NDWESYLSA
+116 TDWDGYLGA
-125 LVEKGEQEE
+125 LAERGELEG

-158 EFWTTAG
+158 EFWSTAG

-170 ERMKEVFEK
+170 EHMKETFFAE
-179 LYTENEP
+179 LYAANEP
-186 VISSYTSDQGIRK
+186 VISSYTSSQGIRK

-211 LDGTTYTA
+211 LNGTTYTA
-219 LVVSYDN
+219 LAVSYDN

-287 MVQTLPQ
+287 MVKNLPQ

-301 YTMNGQKYYLIY
+301 YKMNRQKYYLIY
-313 QPLGLMDWSIIGIV
+313 QPLGLMDWGIIGIV

-332 DAGMRRVQVATILV
+332 DAGMRRVQVTTILV
-346 IALLELL
+346 IALLGLL

-377 EKSDMMFEGMA
+377 EKSDMMFAGMA
-388 RVVERFAVCDLDRD
+388 RVVERYAVCDLDRD
-402 HYQYHERR
+402 RYQYYERR
-410 GELLYPPEG
+410 GEPMYPLEG
-419 SYRQLLEQMS
+419 SYQQLLEQIS

-455 IKTDDDSL
+455 IKTDNDSL
-463 KLEYAARDKSAFYMM
+463 KLEYAARDKSAFFMM
-478 TVVPMAWKDDRL
+478 TVVPMAWKGDRL

-555 GHDVGDKLLK
+555 GHDVGDELLK
-565 GVAQRLQGCIR
+565 GVSQRLQGCIR

-598 QETCARKMNMICE
+598 SEACASKMNLICE

-632 ARYPAES
+632 ALYPAES

-646 YIADQRMYENKQK
+646 YIADQRMYENKQA
-659 NHARQDEAAR
+659 NHARQDGAESI

>member
-1 MLLGIVSVY
+1 
-10 AGVDTQRL
+10 
-18 CTFCKKLCTA
+18 
-28 LWHKAFGRSYCE
+28 
-40 GVWLR
+40 
-45 GSQGENSLMKKKR
+45 MKQKR

-66 MLLALLVGILIYNG
+66 MLLAMLVSIFAYRF
-80 YAQEQIYQESTANLL
+80 YTQKQIYQESTENLL
-95 STYGQSAKTFA
+95 STYGQSAKTFT

-116 NDWESYLSA
+116 NDWDSYLCA
-125 LVEKGEQEE
+125 LAKRGEQEG

-170 ERMKEVFEK
+170 AHMKEAFEK
-179 LYTENEP
+179 LYTANEP
-186 VISSYTSDQGIRK
+186 VISSYTSSQGIRK

-211 LDGTTYTA
+211 LNGTTYTA

-226 AVLEKLLGSMVYE
+226 AVLENLLGSMAYE

-248 PNGDI
+248 PNGDV

-259 KTEIPEQMTNLFDY
+259 KTEIPEQMANLFDY

-301 YTMNGQKYYLIY
+301 FTMNGQKYYLIY
-313 QPLGLMDWSIIGIV
+313 QPLNIMDWSIIGIV

-332 DAGMRRVQVATILV
+332 DAGMHKVQNATILV
-346 IALLELL
+346 IALLGLL
-353 IMAGVVKIL
+353 SIAGVVKIQR
-362 HDAER
+362 DAER
-367 NRRRELERRR
+367 NRRLELERRR
-377 EKSDMMFEGMA
+377 ETSDMMFAGMA
-388 RVVERFAVCDLDRD
+388 RIVERYSVCDLDRD
-402 HYQYHERR
+402 RYQYYERR
-410 GELLYPPEG
+410 GEPLYPLEG
-419 SYRQLLEQMS
+419 SYQQLLEQIS
-429 RKYVVLTDSENAKL
+429 RKYVVLTDSENAKIP
-443 TQMLAPENLRRL
+443 QMLAPENLRRL
-455 IKTDDDSL
+455 IKTDNDSL
-463 KLEYAARDKSAFYMM
+463 KLEYAARDKSAFFMM
-478 TVVPMAWKDDRL
+478 TVVPMAWKGDRL

-565 GVAQRLQGCIR
+565 GVSQRLQGCIR

-589 ALLLLGPME
+589 ALLLLGPMT
-598 QETCARKMNMICE
+598 QETCARKMDLICE
-611 MVAVPYEIDGNTV
+611 MIAVPYEIDGNTV

-632 ARYPAES
+632 ALYPAES

-646 YIADQRMYENKQK
+646 YIADQRMYENKQT
-659 NHARQDEAAR
+659 NHAREDGAEK

>member
-1 MLLGIVSVY
+1 
-10 AGVDTQRL
+10 
-18 CTFCKKLCTA
+18 
-28 LWHKAFGRSYCE
+28 
-40 GVWLR
+40 
-45 GSQGENSLMKKKR
+45 MKQKR

-66 MLLALLVGILIYNG
+66 ILLALLVGILIYSG
-80 YAQEQIYQESTANLL
+80 YAQKQIYQESTANLL
-95 STYGQSAKTFA
+95 STYGQSAKTFT

-170 ERMKEVFEK
+170 EHMKEAFEK
-179 LYTENEP
+179 LYTANEP

-226 AVLEKLLGSMVYE
+226 AVLEKLLSSMVYE

-248 PNGDI
+248 TNGDV

-259 KTEIPEQMTNLFDY
+259 KTEITEQMTNIFDY

-278 SVDQPYFDT
+278 KVDKSSYDT

-301 YTMNGQKYYLIY
+301 YKMNGQKYYLIY

-346 IALLELL
+346 IALLGLL
-353 IMAGVVKIL
+353 IMAGVIKIL

-402 HYQYHERR
+402 RYQYQERR
-410 GELLYPPEG
+410 GELLYPSEG

-455 IKTDDDSL
+455 IKTDSDSL
-463 KLEYAARDKSAFYMM
+463 KLEYAARDKSAFFMM
-478 TVVPMAWKDDRL
+478 TVVPMAWKGDRL

-598 QETCARKMNMICE
+598 PEACASKMNMICE

-632 ARYPAES
+632 ALYPAES

-646 YIADQRMYENKQK
+646 CIADQRMYENKQA
-659 NHARQDEAAR
+659 NHARQDGAEGI

>member
-1 MLLGIVSVY
+1 M
-10 AGVDTQRL
+10 
-18 CTFCKKLCTA
+18 
-28 LWHKAFGRSYCE
+28 
-40 GVWLR
+40 
-45 GSQGENSLMKKKR
+45 MKKR

-66 MLLALLVGILIYNG
+66 MLLALLVGILVYTD
-80 YAQEQIYQESTANLL
+80 YTQEQIYQESTENLL
-95 STYGQSAKTFA
+95 STYGQSAKTFT

-116 NDWESYLSA
+116 TDWDSYLGTLA
-125 LVEKGEQEE
+125 ERGEQEG

-170 ERMKEVFEK
+170 EHMRAAFEE
-179 LYTENEP
+179 LYTANEP
-186 VISSYTSDQGIRK
+186 VITSYTSSQGVRK
-199 VLFAIPMEQPLQ
+199 IMFAMPMEQPLQ
-211 LDGTTYTA
+211 LGDTTYTA
-219 LVVSYDN
+219 LAVSYDN

-248 PNGDI
+248 SNGDV

-273 LRQNA
+273 LSQNA
-278 SVDQPYFDT
+278 KVDQPYFDT

-294 GGEGCVL
+294 GGEGCAL
-301 YTMNGQKYYLIY
+301 YTLNKQSYYLIY
-313 QPLGLMDWSIIGIV
+313 QPLGILDWGIIGIV

-332 DAGMRRVQVATILV
+332 DAGMRRVQNATILV
-346 IALLELL
+346 IALLGLL
-353 IMAGVVKIL
+353 IMAGVVKIQR
-362 HDAER
+362 DAER

-377 EKSDMMFEGMA
+377 EKSDMMFAGMA

-402 HYQYHERR
+402 RYQYYERH
-410 GELLYPPEG
+410 GEALYPPEG
-419 SYRQLLEQMS
+419 SYQQLLEQIS
-429 RKYVVLTDSENAKL
+429 RKYVGADRHSENAKIP
-443 TQMLAPENLRRL
+443 QMLAPENLRRQ
-455 IKTDDDSL
+455 IKTDNDSL
-463 KLEYAARDKSAFYMM
+463 KLEYAARDKSAFFMM
-478 TVVPMAWKDDRL
+478 TVVPMAWKGDRL
-490 TRVMMITQ
+490 TRVMMIVQ
-498 DMGKQ
+498 DMGEQ

-532 QHSQPFALFYM
+532 QHCQPFALFYM

-555 GHDVGDKLLK
+555 GHDVGDELLK

-589 ALLLLGPME
+589 ALLLLGPMT
-598 QETCARKMNMICE
+598 QETCARKMDMICE
-611 MVAVPYEIDGNTV
+611 MIAVPYEIDGNAV

-632 ARYPAES
+632 ALYPAES
-639 VDVQQVR
+639 IDVQQVC

-659 NHARQDEAAR
+659 NHARQDGTEGI

>member
-1 MLLGIVSVY
+1 
-10 AGVDTQRL
+10 
-18 CTFCKKLCTA
+18 
-28 LWHKAFGRSYCE
+28 
-40 GVWLR
+40 
-45 GSQGENSLMKKKR
+45 MKQKQ

-66 MLLALLVGILIYNG
+66 MLLVLLVGILAYSA
-80 YAQEQIYQESTANLL
+80 YTQKQIYQESTANLL
-95 STYGQSAKTFA
+95 STYGQSAKTFT

-116 NDWESYLSA
+116 NDWDSYLGTLA
-125 LVEKGEQEE
+125 ELGEQEG

-170 ERMKEVFEK
+170 EYMKATFEK
-179 LYTENEP
+179 LYTANKP
-186 VISSYTSDQGIRK
+186 VISSYISSQGIRK
-199 VLFAIPMEQPLQ
+199 ILFAIPMEQPLQ

-248 PNGDI
+248 SNGDV

-259 KTEIPEQMTNLFDY
+259 KTEITEQMTNLFDY
-273 LRQNA
+273 LQQNA

-301 YTMNGQKYYLIY
+301 YTLNRQKYYLIY

-346 IALLELL
+346 IALLGLL
-353 IMAGVVKIL
+353 IMAGVIKIQR
-362 HDAER
+362 DAER
-367 NRRRELERRR
+367 NRRRELERCR
-377 EKSDMMFEGMA
+377 EKSDMMFEGMV

-402 HYQYHERR
+402 RYQYHERR
-410 GELLYPPEG
+410 GEPLYPPEG
-419 SYRQLLEQMS
+419 SYRQMLEQIS
-429 RKYVVLTDSENAKL
+429 RKYVVLTDSENAKIP
-443 TQMLAPENLRRL
+443 QMLAPENLRRL
-455 IKTDDDSL
+455 IKTDNDSL
-463 KLEYAARDKSAFYMM
+463 KLEYAARDKSAFFMM
-478 TVVPMAWKDDRL
+478 TVVPMAWKENR
-490 TRVMMITQ
+490 
-498 DMGKQ
+498 
-503 HLLQS
+503 
-508 LANTDGLTGLLN
+508 LTGLLN

-555 GHDVGDKLLK
+555 GHDVGDELLK
-565 GVAQRLQGCIR
+565 GVSQRLQGCIR

-598 QETCARKMNMICE
+598 SEACASKMNMICE

-632 ARYPAES
+632 ALYPAES

-646 YIADQRMYENKQK
+646 YIADQRMYENKQA
-659 NHARQDEAAR
+659 NHARQDGAESI

>member
-1 MLLGIVSVY
+1 
-10 AGVDTQRL
+10 
-18 CTFCKKLCTA
+18 
-28 LWHKAFGRSYCE
+28 
-40 GVWLR
+40 
-45 GSQGENSLMKKKR
+45 MKKKR

-66 MLLALLVGILIYNG
+66 MLLALLVGILVYTD
-80 YAQEQIYQESTANLL
+80 YTQEQIYQESTANLL
-95 STYGQSAKTFA
+95 STYGQSAKTFT

-116 NDWESYLSA
+116 NDWDSYLGTLA
-125 LVEKGEQEE
+125 ELGEQEG

-170 ERMKEVFEK
+170 EHMKENFAE
-179 LYTENEP
+179 LYAANGP
-186 VISSYTSDQGIRK
+186 VITSYTSSQGIRK
-199 VLFAIPMEQPLQ
+199 VMFAMPMEQPLQ
-211 LDGTTYTA
+211 LGDTTYTA
-219 LVVSYDN
+219 LAVSYDN
-226 AVLEKLLGSMVYE
+226 AVLEKLLSSMVYE
-239 GQSDCYIVR
+239 GQSDCYVVR
-248 PNGDI
+248 SDGEV
-253 VLSTET
+253 VLSTEV
-259 KTEIPEQMTNLFDY
+259 KTVIAELMANLFDY
-273 LRQNA
+273 LQQNA

-301 YTMNGQKYYLIY
+301 FTMNGQKYYLIY
-313 QPLGLMDWSIIGIV
+313 QPLGILDWSIIGIV

-332 DAGMRRVQVATILV
+332 DAGMRRVQMATIFIITLHG
-346 IALLELL
+346 LL
-353 IMAGVVKIL
+353 IMAGVIKIL
-362 HDAER
+362 RDAER
-367 NRRRELERRR
+367 NRRRDLERRR

-388 RVVERFAVCDLDRD
+388 RVVERYAVCDLDRD
-402 HYQYHERR
+402 RYQYYERH
-410 GELLYPPEG
+410 GEALYPPEG
-419 SYRQLLEQMS
+419 SYQQLLEQIS
-429 RKYVVLTDSENAKL
+429 RKYVVLTDSENAKIP
-443 TQMLAPENLRRL
+443 QMLAPENLHRL
-455 IKTDDDSL
+455 IKTDKDSL
-463 KLEYAARDKSAFYMM
+463 KLEYAARDKSAFFMM
-478 TVVPMAWKDDRL
+478 TVVPMAWKGDRL

-532 QHSQPFALFYM
+532 QHCQPFALFYM

-589 ALLLLGPME
+589 ALLLLGPMT
-598 QETCARKMNMICE
+598 QETCARKMDMICE
-611 MVAVPYEIDGNTV
+611 MIAVPYEIDGNAV

-632 ARYPAES
+632 ALYPAES
-639 VDVQQVR
+639 IDVQQVC

-659 NHARQDEAAR
+659 NHARQDGAEGI

>member
-1 MLLGIVSVY
+1 M
-10 AGVDTQRL
+10 
-18 CTFCKKLCTA
+18 
-28 LWHKAFGRSYCE
+28 
-40 GVWLR
+40 
-45 GSQGENSLMKKKR
+45 MKKQ

-66 MLLALLVGILIYNG
+66 MLLAMLVSIFAYRF
-80 YAQEQIYQESTANLL
+80 YTQKQIYQESTENLL
-95 STYGQSAKTFA
+95 STYGQSAKTFT

-125 LVEKGEQEE
+125 LAEKGEQEE

-170 ERMKEVFEK
+170 VHMKDAFEK
-179 LYTENEP
+179 LYSENEP
-186 VISSYTSDQGIRK
+186 VISSYTSSQGIHK
-199 VLFAIPMEQPLQ
+199 VLFAIPMEKPLQ

-248 PNGDI
+248 SNGDV

-259 KTEIPEQMTNLFDY
+259 KTEITEQMTNLFDY
-273 LRQNA
+273 LQQNA
-278 SVDQPYFDT
+278 RVDQPYYDT

-301 YTMNGQKYYLIY
+301 FTMNGQKYYLIY

-327 PTGVV
+327 PIGVV
-332 DAGMRRVQVATILV
+332 DAGMRKVQSATILV
-346 IALLELL
+346 IALLGLL
-353 IMAGVVKIL
+353 SIAGVVKIQR
-362 HDAER
+362 DAER

-377 EKSDMMFEGMA
+377 EKSDMMFAGMA
-388 RVVERFAVCDLDRD
+388 RIVERYSVCDLDRD
-402 HYQYHERR
+402 RYQYYERR
-410 GELLYPPEG
+410 GEPLYPPEG
-419 SYRQLLEQMS
+419 SYRQLLEQLS
-429 RKYVVLTDSENAKL
+429 RKYVVLTDTENAKI

-455 IKTDDDSL
+455 IKTDNDSL
-463 KLEYAARDKSAFYMM
+463 KLEYAARDKSAFFMM
-478 TVVPMAWKDDRL
+478 TVVPMAWKGDRL

-543 DLDRFKPVNDTY
+543 DLDHFKPVNDTY

-589 ALLLLGPME
+589 ALLLLGPMKPE
-598 QETCARKMNMICE
+598 ACASKMNMICE

-632 ARYPAES
+632 ALYPAES

>member
-1 MLLGIVSVY
+1 
-10 AGVDTQRL
+10 
-18 CTFCKKLCTA
+18 
-28 LWHKAFGRSYCE
+28 
-40 GVWLR
+40 
-45 GSQGENSLMKKKR
+45 MKKKR
-58 KNILLIAG
+58 KNILLMAG
-66 MLLALLVGILIYNG
+66 MLLAMLVGILVYTA
-80 YAQEQIYQESTANLL
+80 YTQEQIYQESTANLL
-95 STYGQSAKTFA
+95 STYGQSAKTFT

-116 NDWESYLSA
+116 TDWDSYLSA
-125 LVEKGEQEE
+125 LAEKGEQEE

-170 ERMKEVFEK
+170 EHMKNSFKE
-179 LYTENEP
+179 LYAANEP
-186 VISSYTSDQGIRK
+186 VISSYISSQGVRK
-199 VLFAIPMEQPLQ
+199 VLFAVPMEQPLQ
-211 LDGTTYTA
+211 LNGTTYTA

-226 AVLEKLLGSMVYE
+226 AVLEKLLSSMVYE
-239 GQSDCYIVR
+239 GQNDCYIVR
-248 PNGDI
+248 TNGDV

-278 SVDQPYFDT
+278 KVDQPYFDT
-287 MVQTLPQ
+287 MLQTLPQ
-294 GGEGCVL
+294 DGEGCVL
-301 YTMNGQKYYLIY
+301 FTMNGQKYYLIY

-332 DAGMRRVQVATILV
+332 DAGMRRVQVTTILV

-353 IMAGVVKIL
+353 SMAGVIKIL

-377 EKSDMMFEGMA
+377 EKSDMMFAGMA
-388 RVVERFAVCDLDRD
+388 RVVERYSVCDLDRD
-402 HYQYHERR
+402 RYQYHERR
-410 GELLYPPEG
+410 GEPLYPPEG
-419 SYRQLLEQMS
+419 SYRQMLEQMS

-455 IKTDDDSL
+455 IKTDNDSL

-478 TVVPMAWKDDRL
+478 TVVPMAWKGDRL

-555 GHDVGDKLLK
+555 GHDVGDELLK
-565 GVAQRLQGCIR
+565 GVSQRLQGCIR

-589 ALLLLGPME
+589 ALLLLGQME
-598 QETCARKMNMICE
+598 PETCARKMDMICE
-611 MVAVPYEIDGNTV
+611 MVAVPYEIDGNSV

-632 ARYPAES
+632 ALYPAES

-646 YIADQRMYENKQK
+646 YIADQRMYENKQA
-659 NHARQDEAAR
+659 NHARQDGAEK

>member
-1 MLLGIVSVY
+1 
-10 AGVDTQRL
+10 
-18 CTFCKKLCTA
+18 
-28 LWHKAFGRSYCE
+28 
-40 GVWLR
+40 
-45 GSQGENSLMKKKR
+45 MKNKR

-66 MLLALLVGILIYNG
+66 MLLALLVGILAYSA
-80 YAQEQIYQESTANLL
+80 YTQKQIYQESTANLL
-95 STYGQSAKTFA
+95 STYGQSAKTFT

-116 NDWESYLSA
+116 NDWDSYLGTLA
-125 LVEKGEQEE
+125 ELGEQEG

-170 ERMKEVFEK
+170 EYMKATFEK
-179 LYTENEP
+179 LYTENKP
-186 VISSYTSDQGIRK
+186 VISSYISSQGIRK
-199 VLFAIPMEQPLQ
+199 ILFAIPMEQPLQ

-248 PNGDI
+248 SNGDV

-259 KTEIPEQMTNLFDY
+259 KTEITEQMTNLFDY
-273 LRQNA
+273 LQQNA

-301 YTMNGQKYYLIY
+301 YTLNRQKYYLIY

-346 IALLELL
+346 IALLGLL
-353 IMAGVVKIL
+353 IMAGVIKIQR
-362 HDAER
+362 DAER

-377 EKSDMMFEGMA
+377 EKSDMMFAGMA

-402 HYQYHERR
+402 RYQYHERR
-410 GELLYPPEG
+410 GEPLYQPEG
-419 SYRQLLEQMS
+419 SYQQMLEQIS
-429 RKYVVLTDSENAKL
+429 RKYVVLTDSENAKIP
-443 TQMLAPENLRRL
+443 QMLAPENLRRL
-455 IKTDDDSL
+455 IKTDNDSL
-463 KLEYAARDKSAFYMM
+463 KLEYAARDKSAFFMM
-478 TVVPMAWKDDRL
+478 TVVPMAWKENRL
-490 TRVMMITQ
+490 TRVMMIVQ

-565 GVAQRLQGCIR
+565 GVSQRLQGCIR
-576 SRDYAFRLGGDEF
+576 SRDYAFRIGGDEF
-589 ALLLLGPME
+589 ALIVSADMDEE
-598 QETCARKMNMICE
+598 QRSRMAERIQTMLSAPIVIEEK
-611 MVAVPYEIDGNTV
+611 VL
-624 SVGASCGY
+624 SVGVSCGC
-632 ARYPAES
+632 ACYPEDGDAS
-639 VDVQQVR
+639 QVR
-646 YIADQRMYENKQK
+646 IKADSRMYAEKQ
-659 NHARQDEAAR
+659 HHHEDDRTEEQS